1 MSGSIAMSA
10 SEVVMLKPTA
20 LVLMIALAAPAAAQI
35 TFQEPTTP
43 PAPTQAKPANPNDKI
58 ICERQDEIGSRL
70 GAKKVCKTAAQWE
83 EERRTE
89 QNDLQKIQQQ
99 GTGTSP
105 SG

>member
-1 MSGSIAMSA
+1 
-10 SEVVMLKPTA
+10 MLKPTA

-105 SG
+105 SGSI